1 MSLFAALHVPSL
13 HIQLIEASRP
23 DLHGDAWVL
32 GLPREGSRAKVL
44 DVSEGARS
52 MGIETGMT
60 LAEVRRAFPTV
71 RILNPDPALVSRFRR
86 VLSAL
91 CDARCAAWDVHD
103 DGDAILDLGAVRHL
117 LGQDL
122 STWAAQFRT
131 DLERSIG
138 IRSSRILLATTRAGA
153 ETLVRIPDAS
163 DFELVRDDSLEARLG
178 EIPLDSIPW
187 LARSTRDQLSRFQ
200 LRTLSDVR
208 RIPHGFLCEH
218 FGEIGERLSALARGV
233 DARSGGPITPTLAEE
248 HVFRG
253 TDSDT
258 AAARERVHEL
268 ADRLSF
274 ALRERQLSAREVR
287 MRLSWDDGQEL
298 SSSVLAVPAC
308 ASFLELRAVAWKL
321 LAELAVRRQ
330 PLRSLRLSIPRTEA
344 SPVQE
349 DLFSSAGTRSNS
361 DSRRVRSQR
370 EARLVQA

>member
-13 HIQLIEASRP
+13 QIQLLEASRP
-23 DLHGDAWVL
+23 DLRDGAWAL
-32 GLPREGSRAKVL
+32 GLAREGARAKIL
-44 DVSEGARS
+44 DVSEGARKL
-52 MGIETGMT
+52 GIEPGMPI
-60 LAEVRRAFPTV
+60 AEVRRAFPSV
-71 RILNPDPALVSRFRR
+71 RILSPDPVLVSRFRR

-117 LGQDL
+117 LGDDL
-122 STWAAQFRT
+122 SAWAARFHT

-138 IRSSRILLATTRAGA
+138 IRSSRILVTTTRAGA
-153 ETLVRIPDAS
+153 ETLVRLPDAS
-163 DFELVRDDSLEARLG
+163 EFESVRDDSLDERLG
-178 EIPLDSIPW
+178 AVPLDSIPW

-218 FGEIGERLSALARGV
+218 FGEVGERLSALARGV
-233 DARSGGPITPTLAEE
+233 DSRSAAPITPTLAEE

-258 AAARERVHEL
+258 AAAREQVHEL

-287 MRLSWDDGQEL
+287 LRLSWSDGQEL

-308 ASFLELRAVAWKL
+308 ANFLELRAVAWKL

-349 DLFSSAGTRSNS
+349 DLFSSAGTKGLS
-361 DSRRVRSQR
+361 DSRRARSQR
-370 EARLVQA
+370 EARLVHA